1 MTKNLKFIVPVII
14 VVSMLS
20 SGVSYATKHIIN
32 VQNYSFSPSNITDV
46 IVGDTMR
53 WVWISG
59 SHTTTSTVIPGNA
72 ATWNSPISSTVTSFE
87 YKVTVAGEYNY
98 KCTPHASMG
107 MVGAFTASAPA
118 ATLSVSPSNQNVGS
132 VAGTTMF
139 TVTSNSNWTASSDA
153 DWCSVTPS
161 GSENGS
167 ASAVYAE
174 NTTKATRI
182 ASITFTVAG
191 LTPQVVTVTQ
201 DVSALSV
208 IETPGSGVKIYPN
221 PSKGNVFISL
231 GDLAGHEATV
241 TIYSANGTEMI
252 TRKMLTNEDS
262 NFDLK
267 SLPTGIYFVQIKTN
281 LGIKTERLV
290 IVG

>member
-1 MTKNLKFIVPVII
+1 
-14 VVSMLS
+14 
-20 SGVSYATKHIIN
+20 
-32 VQNYSFSPSNITDV
+32 
-46 IVGDTMR
+46 
-53 WVWISG
+53 VWTSG
-59 SHTTTSTVIPGNA
+59 SHTTTSTVIPASA

-87 YKVTVAGEYNY
+87 YKVTVAGVYNY

-107 MVGAFTASAPA
+107 MVGSFTASAPA

-132 VAGTTMF
+132 AAGTALF
-139 TVTSNSNWTASSDA
+139 TVTSNSNWTAVSDA
-153 DWCSVTPS
+153 EWCDVTPS
-161 GSENGS
+161 GIGNGS
-167 ASAVYAE
+167 ASAAYSE
-174 NTTKATRI
+174 NTTKAIRV

-201 DVSALSV
+201 DYSTLSV
-208 IETPGSGVKIYPN
+208 NETPGTGVKIYPN
-221 PSKGNVFISL
+221 PSKGNVFISI

-252 TRKMLTNEDS
+252 TRKILSNEDS

-290 IVG
+290 IAG